1 MAEGFAYVP
10 TASASSSTVLDRVGR
25 VQGAIFLDM
34 PMDVSIVAARQGM
47 QRPPGTRLN
56 GKKVGLC
63 CNVTSTI
70 GKGAQAGQG
79 YAPRD
84 GSVR

>member
-1 MAEGFAYVP
+1 MAAGLRYAP
-10 TASASSSTVLDRVGR
+10 RASTLGSTVWGLVGC
-25 VQGAIFLDM
+25 VQSTISLDM
-34 PMDVSIVAARQGM
+34 PLNVSIVAARQRT

-70 GKGAQAGQG
+70 GKG
-79 YAPRD
+79 
-84 GSVR
+84 V